1 MDNFDNLDYLEDNQH
16 VYFAK
21 SLYRWLYDRQELVYT
36 YNILTWP
43 IYSINSFVLD
53 KYVVFLKFFLQILII
68 SSKACKI
75 GCIKR
80 LMRPKW

>member
-36 YNILTWP
+36 YNILT
-43 IYSINSFVLD
+43 
-53 KYVVFLKFFLQILII
+53 
-68 SSKACKI
+68 
-75 GCIKR
+75 
-80 LMRPKW
+80 